1 MRLADI
7 KWLNITKKP
16 MTLIYKINR
25 SQRRRSIAL
34 KVTAG
39 ELYVLAPQH
48 ASTAAIAAVVEAKAA
63 WVRKHLER
71 QRVQLNRLAPREW
84 QSGEQIR
91 WLGMPLTIEVLRGTR
106 KQVEQVGDRL
116 RLTLT
121 ARSPAAT
128 TAYQLVRTWY
138 QAQAQQWL
146 DQFFKQWQ
154 VTQLM
159 PIGWSVGDFSSK
171 WGHCTRAGALRFSW
185 KLWLAPAWVVHN
197 VVIHEL
203 CHLREF
209 NHSPAFWQLV
219 ARYSPNYREA
229 EQWLRQHGMTVLNNK
244 FLDYCE
250 AAELTGK

>member
-39 ELYVLAPQH
+39 GLYVLAAQH
-48 ASTAAIAAVVEAKAA
+48 ASTAAVAAVVEANAA
-63 WVRKHLER
+63 WVREHLEGR
-71 QRVQLNRLAPREW
+71 RVQLNRLTPREW

-106 KQVEQVGDRL
+106 TQVEQVGDRL
-116 RLTLT
+116 RLILT

-154 VTQLM
+154 
-159 PIGWSVGDFSSK
+159 
-171 WGHCTRAGALRFSW
+171 
-185 KLWLAPAWVVHN
+185 
-197 VVIHEL
+197 
-203 CHLREF
+203 
-209 NHSPAFWQLV
+209 
-219 ARYSPNYREA
+219 
-229 EQWLRQHGMTVLNNK
+229 
-244 FLDYCE
+244 
-250 AAELTGK
+250 